1 MSELRHAT
9 WRLIN
14 PEPRQLSHPLT
25 PLAQSRTR
33 ACTHSPILLF
43 NHSRGC
49 THRCFH
55 PLGTSRILNP
65 VRCCCCTQLAR
76 STVIN
81 ISLCTQMRL
90 AQARSILEA
99 LGPSCILVGDLN
111 MRNAEDSS
119 FEELGLTDSWKMA
132 GKEQATKNTW
142 DSNLNKYHQN
152 GFGFACRF
160 DRAYIRGLTV
170 VKNSFELV
178 GQSSVPPS
186 ASHFLSD
193 HFGISLVVSCG
204 GPKGREC
211 KEKDAEKQR
220 ASVMAM
226 ASAVSCESTDG
237 PNAFAASMGGL
248 SVPVCAVE
256 DQVSQQI
263 ELKQR
268 VRITKQTKQTGVV
281 KQTKQTGVVR
291 YIGAIQ

>member
-14 PEPRQLSHPLT
+14 LEPRQLSHPLT
-25 PLAQSRTR
+25 PSLSHSLAHALTRT
-33 ACTHSPILLF
+33 CTHAPILLF
-43 NHSRGC
+43 NHSR
-49 THRCFH
+49 
-55 PLGTSRILNP
+55 TSRILNP
-65 VRCCCCTQLAR
+65 VRCCCCCTQLAH
-76 STVIN
+76 SAVIN
-81 ISLCTQMRL
+81 KSLCTQMRL

-204 GPKGREC
+204 E
-211 KEKDAEKQR
+211 
-220 ASVMAM
+220 
-226 ASAVSCESTDG
+226 
-237 PNAFAASMGGL
+237 
-248 SVPVCAVE
+248 
-256 DQVSQQI
+256 
-263 ELKQR
+263 
-268 VRITKQTKQTGVV
+268 
-281 KQTKQTGVVR
+281 
-291 YIGAIQ
+291 